1 MGISVYEILVLL
13 VLLTFILWIIAF
25 VNILRS
31 DFTGNN
37 KLVWLLVVIL
47 VPLIGSI
54 AYFFIGRKQKIKIEI
69 AEVSGAAGV
78 TESDFAARLRD
89 LEDLKKEGLLSEEEY
104 QRKRAEIMDEKW

>member
-1 MGISVYEILVLL
+1 MGISVHEILVLL

-37 KLVWLLVVIL
+37 KLVWLLVVTL

-54 AYFFIGRKQKIKIEI
+54 AYFFIGRKQK
-69 AEVSGAAGV
+69 V
-78 TESDFAARLRD
+78 
-89 LEDLKKEGLLSEEEY
+89 KKG
-104 QRKRAEIMDEKW
+104 